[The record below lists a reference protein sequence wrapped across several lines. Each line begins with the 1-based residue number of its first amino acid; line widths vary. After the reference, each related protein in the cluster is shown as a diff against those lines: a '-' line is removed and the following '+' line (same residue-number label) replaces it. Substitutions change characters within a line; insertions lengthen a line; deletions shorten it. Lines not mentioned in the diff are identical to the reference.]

1 LVRKWHIDCRSY
13 INRIHAIAFLLTIPA
28 IQVDGNLRYICYL
41 HPSLSK
47 VFLAFFNTIVKTRY
61 HSPFKRLQ
69 YLQLPPFPLLII
81 INPFITTKTASYISS
96 IGAISRNKPSNLKSH
111 CCIRFTM
118 SIPSLKSQLLQE
130 LQCSLTPSPR
140 SQPLTVPPPAYT
152 YQSNNLQAAAHIV
165 DDLVE
170 PDMDA
175 THSPINI
182 KISSP
187 ITIIGDANLIAID
200 PAEIAS
206 GMANCIIRSVK
217 DCSMARAGIP
227 MIDEEGRPRPID
239 VQVDAGIIVRGTKNT
254 IGKKEVLFSIRATR
268 GSKRKREQM
277 GDGNDEQPN
286 AEGHAG
292 QEREIDEGPKKQR
305 VA

>member
-1 LVRKWHIDCRSY
+1 LI
-13 INRIHAIAFLLTIPA
+13 IPA

-47 VFLAFFNTIVKTRY
+47 IFLAFFNTIVKTQY

-69 YLQLPPFPLLII
+69 HLQLAPFPLLIV
-81 INPFITTKTASYISS
+81 INPFITARTVSCTSS
-96 IGAISRNKPSNLKSH
+96 VGAISRNKPSNLKSY
-111 CCIRFTM
+111 CCIHFTM

-140 SQPLTVPPPAYT
+140 SQPLAAPPPAYT
-152 YQSNNLQAAAHIV
+152 YQPNNLQAAAHIV
-165 DDLVE
+165 DDHVE

-175 THSPINI
+175 THSPINV

-200 PAEIAS
+200 LADIAS
-206 GMANCIIRSVK
+206 SMANCIIRSIK
-217 DCSMARAGIP
+217 DCSMAHAGIP

-239 VQVDAGIIVRGTKNT
+239 VQVDTGIIVRGNKNT
-254 IGKKEVLFSIRATR
+254 IGENEVLLGIRATR
-268 GSKRKREQM
+268 DSKRKREQTEE
-277 GDGNDEQPN
+277 GNDEQPN
-286 AEGHAG
+286 AEGNAG